1 VELEES
7 FRKVEFHPVEP
18 KWLVEETFSQST
30 PRARDVHKDTQ
41 VIARLTEDT
50 VSKVVNMKEIYS
62 YIYIGIGKENL
73 TRSRP
78 LVARGLRQ

>member
-1 VELEES
+1 MGQ
-7 FRKVEFHPVEP
+7 
-18 KWLVEETFSQST
+18 LVEETFSQFT

-50 VSKVVNMKEIYS
+50 VSKLVNMKEMYS

-78 LVARGLRQ
+78 LVARDLRQ